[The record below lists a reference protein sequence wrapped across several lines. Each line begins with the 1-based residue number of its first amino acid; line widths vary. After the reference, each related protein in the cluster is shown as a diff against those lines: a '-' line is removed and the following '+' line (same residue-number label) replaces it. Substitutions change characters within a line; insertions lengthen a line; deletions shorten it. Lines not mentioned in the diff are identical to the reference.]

1 MDINTED
8 AYNGYQAVNICF
20 SVATS
25 IYFLVKLVK
34 IYANSSCRRNGCAF
48 SCMKP
53 TVVPA
58 AVPTTATP
66 VSPVIDVIVP
76 SSPPPINEVIHN
88 GCGDGTVPTIERS
101 DSLKSIELRQD
112 RIVSK
117 IMEMREELTD
127 NLLLIKNIVET
138 LKPPQRF

>member
-58 AVPTTATP
+58 AVPSTATP

-76 SSPPPINEVIHN
+76 SSPPPINEV
-88 GCGDGTVPTIERS
+88 IERS

>member
-8 AYNGYQAVNICF
+8 AYSAYQTVNICF

-25 IYFLVKLVK
+25 IYFIVKLVK

-53 TVVPA
+53 SD
-58 AVPTTATP
+58 VPTVEATATNP
-66 VSPVIDVIVP
+66 HSPVIEVIVP
-76 SSPPPINEVIHN
+76 PSPANEV
-88 GCGDGTVPTIERS
+88 IERS
-101 DSLKSIELRQD
+101 DSLKSMELKQD

-127 NLLLIKNIVET
+127 NLLLIKSIVET
-138 LKPPQRF
+138 LKPIPK